1 MRNMAVK
8 RKIAILLHETDDYPK
23 SNRHVIW
30 ALCDLWKKS
39 GIEIEVLKGIEKHP
53 GADLLIPHVD
63 LTFMP
68 EAYANFFSHYP
79 RVLNRNLRDISKR
92 VISRNLVSRGDA
104 CDGPVIVKTNLNCG
118 GAPETTMAR
127 LRGDAKK
134 ARSFFDIFKS
144 GERKKID
151 RIESGQYEIF
161 NSLKNVPEAVFTNDS
176 LVVERF
182 LPEYENGHYH
192 VRIYLFI
199 GSCGYCARLGSTEP
213 FVKQKTI
220 VTRAEVLIPDEI
232 TKIRRELDIDF
243 GKMDFVIHE
252 GRVVLLDVNWA
263 PGIIKPPEKM
273 KTSALKLAPGIEAF
287 FN

>member
-1 MRNMAVK
+1 MAVK

-53 GADLLIPHVD
+53 AADLLIPHVD

-68 EAYANFFSHYP
+68 EAYVNFFSHYP

-118 GAPETTMAR
+118 GAPEATMAR

-134 ARSFFDIFKS
+134 TRSFFDILKN

-151 RIESGQYEIF
+151 WIESGHYAIF

-192 VRIYLFI
+192 VQIYLFI